1 MSSVECIARGVARDF
16 QPAPVRIELDPDVS
30 LGELVRAL
38 SASGL
43 LISTI
48 HSGRQRIHRAPKEA
62 A

>member
-1 MSSVECIARGVARDF
+1 MSVEHIVREVARDRN
-16 QPAPVRIELDPDVS
+16 PELIRIELDPDVS

-43 LISTI
+43 LISTL
-48 HSGRQRIHRAPKEA
+48 HGGRQRIHRAPRDA